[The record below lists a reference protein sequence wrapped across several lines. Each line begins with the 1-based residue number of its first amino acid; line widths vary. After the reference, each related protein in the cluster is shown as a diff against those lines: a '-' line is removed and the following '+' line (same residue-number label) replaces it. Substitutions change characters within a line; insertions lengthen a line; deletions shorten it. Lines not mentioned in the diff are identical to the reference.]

1 MASIAD
7 IRIDYRQKTLVE
19 KDIAANAIDQFARW
33 WEEAVQA
40 AIEEVNAM
48 TLATVMADGRPDARI
63 VLLKGFDEKGFIFYT
78 NYNSNKGQ
86 ELAQHPHACLVFFW
100 KELERQVRIQG
111 AVHKVDAAMSDA
123 YFDSRPLGSRIGA
136 LASHQSEV
144 IADRSIIENKKAE
157 LEQMDPAQIRRPEHW
172 GGYLVQPTSIEF
184 WQGRSSR
191 LHDRIKY
198 TKERDNSWAT
208 VRLAP

>member
-86 ELAQHPHACLVFFW
+86 ELAHHPHACLVFFW

-111 AVHKVDAAMSDA
+111 TVVKVDAATSDA